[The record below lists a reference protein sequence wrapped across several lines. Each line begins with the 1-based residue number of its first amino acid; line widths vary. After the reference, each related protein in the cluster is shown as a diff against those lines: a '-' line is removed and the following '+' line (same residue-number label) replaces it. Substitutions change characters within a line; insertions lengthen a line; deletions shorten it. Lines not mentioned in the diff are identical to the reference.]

1 MSLDRLLRAGPLKVR
16 DVWSPDKAARLP
28 HEVLQR
34 CRRRALTRASFG
46 ATAIAGLIVAIVPL
60 LFLGR
65 TTALVRKSTGL
76 LDAGMVAAMT
86 AKTQP
91 AAEPLTVK
99 LFTFKDG
106 SRAELSGSVSQIKV
120 ERDAKRHVD
129 LRLLAGHA
137 RFEVVPNRKRSFE
150 VQAGG
155 VRVRVIGTSFSMA
168 RLSEQ
173 TRVSVDKG
181 RVQVFWSDGKA
192 ELAAG
197 ESGVFPPASGSAPDG
212 LAAGS
217 ANRNNLAPEWRRL
230 AQSGEYKGA
239 YSALN
244 AAPNSVRE
252 VPEELM
258 LAADVARLSGNP
270 ARAVPYLKTVSER
283 FARDPRAPVAAFTLG
298 RVLLDNMGNAGSA
311 AGAFRRA
318 RTLAPGGPLA
328 LDAWAREVESLRRSG
343 RAEQAA
349 DLAQKYLDQ
358 FPNGRHAA
366 TMRSI
371 AGK

>member
-1 MSLDRLLRAGPLKVR
+1 MTLDRLLREGPIKVR

-34 CRRRALTRASFG
+34 CRRRALTRASIG
-46 ATAIAGLIVAIVPL
+46 AAAAMVMVALLPLYFSGPTTRLARKTAGH
-60 LFLGR
+60 
-65 TTALVRKSTGL
+65 
-76 LDAGMVAAMT
+76 LDVSPILAAMT
-86 AKTQP
+86 AAP
-91 AAEPLTVK
+91 ATPPLTVK
-99 LFTFKDG
+99 LLTFKDG
-106 SRAELSGSVSQIKV
+106 SRAELSGSVSQLKV

-150 VQAGG
+150 IQAGA

-168 RLSEQ
+168 RVSEQ

-181 RVQVFWSDGKA
+181 LVQVFWSGGKA

-197 ESGVFPPASGSAPDG
+197 ESGVFPPGSGEPADSSA
-212 LAAGS
+212 AARAGS
-217 ANRNNLAPEWRRL
+217 APEWRRL

-244 AAPNSVRE
+244 AAPSSVRE

-270 ARAVPYLKTVSER
+270 ARAVPYLRTVSER
-283 FARDPRAPVAAFTLG
+283 FSRDPRAPVAAFTLG
-298 RVLLDNMGNAGSA
+298 RVLLENMGNAASA
-311 AGAFRRA
+311 ATAFRRA
-318 RTLAPGGPLA
+318 RTLSPGGPLA
-328 LDAWAREVESLRRSG
+328 MDAWAREVESLRRSG
-343 RAEQAA
+343 RAEQASE
-349 DLAQKYLDQ
+349 LAQKYLDQ
-358 FPNGRHAA
+358 FPNGRHAGA
-366 TMRSI
+366 MRSI
-371 AGK
+371 ADQ